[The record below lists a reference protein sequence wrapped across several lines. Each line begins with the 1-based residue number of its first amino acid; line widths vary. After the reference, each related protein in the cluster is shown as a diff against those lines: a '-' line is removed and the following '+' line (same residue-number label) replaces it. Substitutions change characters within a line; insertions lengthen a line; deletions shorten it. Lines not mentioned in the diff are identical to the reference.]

1 MQPSNNVFVS
11 EHILRIGSHSQQ
23 AVGDSEGSA
32 GGPRRLYRFGI
43 GPSIAGAR
51 ISDTVTYNNIPSYQR
66 DKPTISLPGHS
77 KHDLGPEVSP
87 EFTWMFHPRSCAELV
102 GHPLFGELHAHAF
115 KTPSTYRTKTCR
127 ASTAPPS
134 RTTSTQPTLQ
144 EPDILFDIFPQCLMS
159 TNALES
165 YLGHEAHAG
174 CTGFHFIK
182 LAWVPGGQ
190 LAC

>member
-1 MQPSNNVFVS
+1 MQPSSNVFVS

-51 ISDTVTYNNIPSYQR
+51 ISDTVTYNNIPPYQR
-66 DKPTISLPGHS
+66 DKPTLSLPGHS

-102 GHPLFGELHAHAF
+102 GHPLFGHCMHM
-115 KTPSTYRTKTCR
+115 
-127 ASTAPPS
+127 PS
-134 RTTSTQPTLQ
+134 RHQAHIAQKHGVRVQLPPVVQPQ
-144 EPDILFDIFPQCLMS
+144 S
-159 TNALES
+159 
-165 YLGHEAHAG
+165 
-174 CTGFHFIK
+174 
-182 LAWVPGGQ
+182 
-190 LAC
+190 